1 MERDGWLGSTT
12 LLGLLSPPMREE
24 LMTLA
29 EPVHLSA
36 QGWLFHEGD
45 PSDRLYLLISGRLKI
60 VVEGESGTR
69 VLRSLGPGAA
79 IGELGILAGTSR
91 SASVLAVRD
100 CELLQID
107 GVRFRDLLGRHP
119 EIAIDLATV
128 LARQLQGSGGLQ
140 TADAPASVF
149 TIASTGGGRGDA
161 FWTEMASAFREL
173 GSTAAIDGSDVEG
186 VPPEG
191 WGRAL
196 AELERDHDHV
206 LLRATGG
213 NPDWDGFCGRQA
225 DRNVVLA
232 GSAQTIASAPRGSD
246 LVFLGAP
253 EHDEFERW
261 NRAVQP
267 RAHHVIGSVAELS
280 AGARR
285 ITRRL
290 TGRALG
296 LVLSGG
302 GARAFAHIGVLE
314 VLAEEGITF
323 DRVGGT
329 SMGAFVGAMASE
341 GWSPDRIRG
350 ICETEMV
357 RHSPFSDYTLP
368 RHALIRA
375 HRAERM
381 LRRLFGERTLE
392 QLTLPLFTISADML
406 SARLVIHRTGPLWE
420 AVGASMAIPGLA
432 PPVSHQTQLLID
444 GGVLN
449 NLPVDIMAADE
460 PGPIVAVDVMRRIDP
475 DELARSARASVPTIL
490 ETLSRATVLGSV
502 ERAETNRA
510 LASVVIV
517 PDVQHISLR
526 DFRQLRGAIDAG
538 RAAAEKALAD
548 GGKDV
553 LLGRGGAAHAVS
565 PTPG

>member
-1 MERDGWLGSTT
+1 MGRDDSLRTTT
-12 LLGLLSPPMREE
+12 LFGLLSPPIREE

-29 EPVHLSA
+29 EPVHLQA

-45 PSDRLYLLISGRLKI
+45 PSDRLYLLVSGRLKI

-79 IGELGILAGTSR
+79 IGELGILAGNAR

-100 CELLQID
+100 CELLEID
-107 GVRFRDLLGRHP
+107 GERFRDLLGRHP

-128 LARQLQGSGGLQ
+128 LSRQLQESGGLQ

-149 TIASTGGGRGDA
+149 AIASTGGRRGDA
-161 FWTEMASAFREL
+161 FWTEMVSAFREL
-173 GSTAAIDGSDVEG
+173 GSTAAIDSTDMADAI
-186 VPPEG
+186 PEG
-191 WGRAL
+191 RGRAL
-196 AELERDHDHV
+196 ADLERDHDHV
-206 LLRATGG
+206 LLRSASG
-213 NPDWDGFCGRQA
+213 NAEWDRFCARQA

-232 GSAQTIASAPRGSD
+232 EGTQTMASAPRGSD
-246 LVFLGAP
+246 VVFLEAP
-253 EHDEFERW
+253 EHDAFDRW
-261 NRAVQP
+261 NRSVRP
-267 RAHHVIGSVAELS
+267 RAHHVIGSNAELP
-280 AGARR
+280 AATRR
-285 ITRRL
+285 IARRL
-290 TGRALG
+290 TGRSLG

-329 SMGAFVGAMASE
+329 SMGAFIGAMAAE
-341 GWSPDRIRG
+341 GWSPERIRG

-392 QLTLPLFTISADML
+392 QLTIPLFTISADML
-406 SARLVIHRTGPLWE
+406 TARLVIHRTGPLWE
-420 AVGASMAIPGLA
+420 SVGASMAIPGLA
-432 PPVSHQTQLLID
+432 PPISHQTQLLID

-449 NLPVDIMAADE
+449 NLPVDVMAADE
-460 PGPIVAVDVMRRIDP
+460 PGLIVAVDVMRRIESDG
-475 DELARSARASVPTIL
+475 LARSARVSVPTIL

-510 LASVVIV
+510 LASLVIV

-538 RAAAEKALAD
+538 RAAAEMALAG
-548 GGKDV
+548 GGKNV
-553 LLGRGGAAHAVS
+553 LLGRGSPRAA
-565 PTPG
+565 TPMPG